1 MGLSR
6 GGSGVG
12 YGDGFRDG
20 FDALDDAVVV
30 AAGANSIA
38 EFGEEFIRMPTLDA
52 AVIRKLAVAVG
63 RVGTA
68 GFAF

>member
-1 MGLSR
+1 MESR
-6 GGSGVG
+6 RGRGVG
-12 YGDGFRDG
+12 YGDGFGDG

-52 AVIRKLAVAVG
+52 AVIRELAVAI
-63 RVGTA
+63 RSVGTA